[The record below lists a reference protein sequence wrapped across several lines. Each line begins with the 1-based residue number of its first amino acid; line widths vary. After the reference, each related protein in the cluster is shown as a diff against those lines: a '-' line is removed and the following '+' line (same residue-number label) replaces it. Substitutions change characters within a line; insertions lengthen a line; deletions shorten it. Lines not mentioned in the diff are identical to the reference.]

1 MNEPQNHS
9 DEPAHEMPPMGE
21 GLMSWG
27 FAGFFLLP
35 VVLIGMVFMTPM
47 CMESSQ
53 QGQDL
58 VDTVPMIEPTPPAP
72 AEEN

>member
-1 MNEPQNHS
+1 
-9 DEPAHEMPPMGE
+9 MGE

-27 FAGFFLLP
+27 FAGFFLMP
-35 VVLIGMVFMTPM
+35 VVLIIMVFMTPM

-53 QGQDL
+53 LGQDL
-58 VDTVPMIEPTPPAP
+58 VDTVPMIEPTPPRP

>member
-1 MNEPQNHS
+1 MS
-9 DEPAHEMPPMGE
+9 E

-27 FAGFFLLP
+27 FAGFFLMP
-35 VVLIGMVFMTPM
+35 VVLIIMVFMTPM

-53 QGQDL
+53 LGQDL
-58 VDTVPMIEPTPPAP
+58 VDTVPMIEPTPPKP